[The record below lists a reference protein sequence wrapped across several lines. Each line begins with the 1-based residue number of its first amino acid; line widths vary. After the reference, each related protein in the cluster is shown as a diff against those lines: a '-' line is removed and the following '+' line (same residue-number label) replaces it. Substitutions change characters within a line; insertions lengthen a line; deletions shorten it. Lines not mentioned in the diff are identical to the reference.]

1 MSRMTPKRREQL
13 ERAARE
19 VQALRDAWR
28 GAIEHHQVRVEA
40 QFRELAGRL
49 RPPAKGRA
57 KKGLPS
63 AKLAEKLHETL
74 AKARL
79 KPVKGRAKDL
89 RRVETLVQDALDALP
104 QDD

>member
-1 MSRMTPKRREQL
+1 MNRLAPKRKEQL
-13 ERAARE
+13 DSAHRDAL
-19 VQALRDAWR
+19 ALREAWR
-28 GAIEHHQVRVEA
+28 QAMQHHQMRVEA

-49 RPPAKGRA
+49 KVPAKGSR
-57 KKGLPS
+57 KGLPS
-63 AKLAEKLHETL
+63 AKLAHDLHGRL

-89 RRVETLVQDALDALP
+89 RRVEKLVQDALDALP